1 MKPPVH
7 CSLQCARYAFP
18 HVKEVV
24 GISWRKEH
32 LSPLLSQSKYF
43 DNSGGFY
50 PAFSPF
56 NRVLGCLLQVHLL
69 LSLAS

>member
-18 HVKEVV
+18 HVNEVV

-32 LSPLLSQSKYF
+32 LSPVLPQSKYF

-56 NRVLGCLLQVHLL
+56 ARVPRFLFQVHLL